1 MEEVMYLIKEKI
13 APEFQSQDFEL
24 NIEAISLRSKKF
36 EINTNPQ

>member
-24 NIEAISLRSKKF
+24 NIEAIL
-36 EINTNPQ
+36 N